1 MVFTHILCYSL
12 YRASK
17 ACVTVADQEH
27 LISCYSDLD
36 DAMKNVAVQILK
48 EVNECLT
55 SHGFKALDN
64 DRAGMLQTQLEALSN
79 TEHAVQKLM
88 SKC

>member
-1 MVFTHILCYSL
+1 
-12 YRASK
+12 
-17 ACVTVADQEH
+17 
-27 LISCYSDLD
+27 
-36 DAMKNVAVQILK
+36 MKNVAVQILK

>member
-1 MVFTHILCYSL
+1 MRWVTGL
-12 YRASK
+12 Y
-17 ACVTVADQEH
+17 
-27 LISCYSDLD
+27 YLD
-36 DAMKNVAVQILK
+36 VEYDN
-48 EVNECLT
+48 NG
-55 SHGFKALDN
+55 GFKALDN